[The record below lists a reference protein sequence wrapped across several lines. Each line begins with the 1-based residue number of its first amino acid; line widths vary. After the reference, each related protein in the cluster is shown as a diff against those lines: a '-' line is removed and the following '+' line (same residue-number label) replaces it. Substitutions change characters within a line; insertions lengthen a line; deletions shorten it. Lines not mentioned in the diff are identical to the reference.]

1 MRRVVCCKFP
11 CNARYFPLFPVQT
24 SQMVHSFTVTKYA
37 ISQSEPVS
45 AVLIKSRTWYKY
57 GYYTACVTIAFP
69 RQTSRVSH
77 GAFRVSNTEL
87 LARYRI
93 PMKCPLAWISLAFP
107 CPLHRAF
114 LRTFPRAFHDI
125 PLRYLYLCCS
135 YIPAFHISLHFIY
148 PCVSYT
154 LAFHIPLR
162 FIYYLCLSYNPAFHI
177 PLLFIY
183 LCVSYTSAFHIP
195 LRFIYPCISYTSTF
209 PYVSRCIPLYVTP
222 WVVPWLPG
230 GLLVFHGTAPSLRSL
245 IYPLKCFYRAFSH
258 VFPVRPPM
266 GPGWFLA
273 NFSVH
278 PRRFLLPYKTW

>member
-24 SQMVHSFTVTKYA
+24 SQMVHSFTVTKCA

-69 RQTSRVSH
+69 RQTSRVSL

-125 PLRYLYLCCS
+125 PLRYLYLCFS
-135 YIPAFHISLHFIY
+135 YISAFHISLRFIY

-154 LAFHIPLR
+154 
-162 FIYYLCLSYNPAFHI
+162 PAFHI
-177 PLLFIY
+177 LPLPFI
-183 LCVSYTSAFHIP
+183 
-195 LRFIYPCISYTSTF
+195 
-209 PYVSRCIPLYVTP
+209 
-222 WVVPWLPG
+222 
-230 GLLVFHGTAPSLRSL
+230 
-245 IYPLKCFYRAFSH
+245 
-258 VFPVRPPM
+258 
-266 GPGWFLA
+266 
-273 NFSVH
+273 
-278 PRRFLLPYKTW
+278 